1 MKSYTTLL
9 FDADGT
15 LLDFKKAQSQA
26 LCAVLKMHGISPDD
40 AILQK
45 YAEINDSLWK
55 AYEKGEILRSQIGS
69 TRFKQLFKWAGL
81 DYCEEM
87 GIEAD
92 YRRELAREHDLL
104 ENAFEVCKA
113 LYRKYSMY
121 IITNGNTH
129 TQIPRLAQCGL
140 APFFK
145 KNFISEEMGCRK
157 PERQYFDAVLE
168 DIGCKKSDALIIG
181 DSLSSDILGGINAGI
196 DTCWFNPDSRPAPED
211 CRPTMEIKSLLKLL
225 DILLFGGTYEEM
237 V

>member
-1 MKSYTTLL
+1 MKKYKVLL

-55 AYEKGEILRSQIGS
+55 AYERGEILRSQIGI
-69 TRFKQLFKWAGL
+69 TRFKRLFKWAGL

-92 YRRELAREHDLL
+92 YRRELARGHDLL
-104 ENAFEVCKA
+104 KNAFEVCAA
-113 LYRKYSMY
+113 LHKKYDMY

-129 TQIPRLAQCGL
+129 TQIPRLAECGL

-145 KNFISEEMGCRK
+145 KNFISEAMNCRK
-157 PERQYFDAVLE
+157 PERLFFDTVVG
-168 DIGCKKSDALIIG
+168 DIGCTKAEALIIG

-196 DTCWFNPDSRPAPED
+196 DTCWFNPEGNPAPED
-211 CRPTMEIKSLLKLL
+211 CRPTMEIRSLTELL
-225 DILLFGGTYEEM
+225 SILM
-237 V
+237 